1 MVSGYLHVTKNTPN
15 TVQDQW
21 IEMLGLGHKK
31 FSCKQNAAQVFPPEY
46 HQYKTQVSLRRRA
59 RGAGDSWD
67 MDAGC
72 TLAMAVRGWIIPA
85 RQFSVVT
92 WSSPEVL
99 QVPLQ

>member
-1 MVSGYLHVTKNTPN
+1 MVSGYLHVKKNAPN
-15 TVQDQW
+15 TVQDRDAWVGTQ
-21 IEMLGLGHKK
+21 K
-31 FSCKQNAAQVFPPEY
+31 FSRKQNAAQVFPPEY
-46 HQYKTQVSLRRRA
+46 HQYRTQVSLRRRA

-92 WSSPEVL
+92 WSSPEGL